1 MKIIKNFLA
10 ISSLLIL
17 ITGCAT
23 QTFSV
28 NPSVK
33 REVPAGNP
41 HFSRWSHFFFLGV
54 GQSDFKNATDLC
66 KDNGGVS
73 FVETKQ
79 LFVQGLIAAVSYG
92 IYAPRL
98 MNIYCIKE

>member
-1 MKIIKNFLA
+1 MKFFSKICLA
-10 ISSLLIL
+10 ISFLLVAS
-17 ITGCAT
+17 CAT

-41 HFSRWSHFFFLGV
+41 HFSKWSHFFVGGI
-54 GQSDFKNATDLC
+54 GQSDFRNSSEMC

-73 FVETKQ
+73 FVETR
-79 LFVQGLIAAVSYG
+79 QGAGQVIVTILTYG
-92 IYAPRL
+92 IYSPRT
-98 MNIYCIKE
+98 MNIYCNKE

>member
-28 NPSVK
+28 NPS
-33 REVPAGNP
+33 
-41 HFSRWSHFFFLGV
+41 
-54 GQSDFKNATDLC
+54 
-66 KDNGGVS
+66 
-73 FVETKQ
+73 
-79 LFVQGLIAAVSYG
+79 
-92 IYAPRL
+92 
-98 MNIYCIKE
+98 